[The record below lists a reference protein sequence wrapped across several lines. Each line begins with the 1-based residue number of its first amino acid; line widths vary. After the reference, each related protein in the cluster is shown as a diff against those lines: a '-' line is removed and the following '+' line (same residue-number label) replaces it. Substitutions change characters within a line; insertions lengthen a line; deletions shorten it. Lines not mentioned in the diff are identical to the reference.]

1 MKVLTFESESNNL
14 DNVCKGQNCDRV
26 FQVEPITYLLCDM
39 RLDAV
44 LNLSQSSYFNKYKI

>member
-44 LNLSQSSYFNKYKI
+44 LNLSQSSYINKYKI